1 MDKERVIKNMRD
13 AIETNKHIR
22 EQTNNAL
29 SHGIGLLEKQ
39 DGEYERGLNDAWEL
53 AKKVDCY
60 PIDGGW
66 GYDELH
72 VIFDSHNTSEIF
84 KNHTYQEALAKVKA
98 YEKNKEEE
106 AAKPKLGDVVEVI
119 HRNRIGQETHVKG
132 IYLQETDETHN
143 VVVDSGNVYIF
154 EKESVVSINK
164 TGDFLDIPGTLRF
177 IK

>member
-1 MDKERVIKNMRD
+1 MDKERVIKSMRD
-13 AIETNKHIR
+13 AIEANKHIR

-29 SHGIGLLEKQ
+29 SHGIGLLEKH

-53 AKKVDCY
+53 ARLIHASTNEGGLAPSVVKDIFGCYFGDVVVKYTVSDALSAYNDWLKK
-60 PIDGGW
+60 
-66 GYDELH
+66 
-72 VIFDSHNTSEIF
+72 
-84 KNHTYQEALAKVKA
+84 
-98 YEKNKEEE
+98 KEEE
-106 AAKPKLGDVVEVI
+106 TAKPKLGDVVELT
-119 HRNRIGQETHVKG
+119 HRNRIGQETYVRG